1 MILEQIAGANKEFRE
16 KIIATYW
23 GGSIGTER
31 HPTLQCG
38 CDVLPN
44 GWTEIT
50 WKELA
55 QSRFFHHSP
64 IATGWSRTK
73 LGDARMFFMHDAV
86 SFALIGDYWGGAVK
100 VFRFGCKHQ
109 MEDKTIGNCLHR
121 YTCKT
126 CGFSEVI
133 DSSD

>member
-1 MILEQIAGANKEFRE
+1 MILEQIAGAQKDFRE
-16 KIIATYW
+16 KIIGIYW
-23 GGSIGTER
+23 GGKIGVER
-31 HPTLQCG
+31 HPTLSCG

-50 WKELA
+50 WEELSR
-55 QSRFFHHSP
+55 SRFFHHSP

-73 LGDARMFFMHDAV
+73 LGDARMFFMHDTV
-86 SFALIGDYWGGAVK
+86 SYALIGDYWGKTVK
-100 VFRFGCKHQ
+100 VFRFGCKHD
-109 MEDKTIGNCLHR
+109 METKTVGRCLTR

-126 CGFSEVI
+126 CSFTEVI